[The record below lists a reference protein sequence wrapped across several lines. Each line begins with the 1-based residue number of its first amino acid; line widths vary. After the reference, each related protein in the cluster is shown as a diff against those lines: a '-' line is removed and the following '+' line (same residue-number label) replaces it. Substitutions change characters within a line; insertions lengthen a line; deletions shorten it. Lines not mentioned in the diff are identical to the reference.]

1 MTEEEKKQTAT
12 PQGSNAEM
20 RPVSGQEAQAQ
31 TAAQPN
37 GQTAAA
43 GVPQAAPSS
52 KVDENRRGA
61 TIVPA
66 GRPELSMPEVN
77 PTDRREEMEYM
88 VRNKPMG
95 DEEGQERK
103 RNRARSFVAAIGDGV
118 SALANLYFTTQYAP
132 NANMQPSLSRQNK
145 ERFDRRMEEFRAR
158 RKEYEAGLQRAKD
171 RDRDNN
177 RYAQEWKLRMQQARA
192 AEQEKQRAAAAKE
205 AAAKAAEARHKDE
218 MALKKADADER
229 RRHNEAMERNGA
241 RTARAA
247 EVRASR
253 SGRTAAGGKPG
264 GYTITREDLGTVETY
279 PNSGEWER
287 AARNAAKEL
296 GVETKDISY
305 TKNGEEVTRHTA
317 PHIVSDV
324 ERAAKEKAAKEKA
337 EKASNSIPGLNE
349 ATEGEDESNV
359 PPSRRKKK

>member
-43 GVPQAAPSS
+43 GVPQAASSS
-52 KVDENRRGA
+52 KVDENRPGA

-77 PTDRREEMEYM
+77 PMDRREEMEYM
-88 VRNKPMG
+88 MRNKPMG
-95 DEEGQERK
+95 DEEGRERK

-205 AAAKAAEARHKDE
+205 SAAKAAEARHKDE

-253 SGRTAAGGKPG
+253 SGASHEKAKHHFQGREYISEKDYTKDVTEAARDYNNQHKDEEGFEPIVTERKERTAYGTRVTARKPEEYAGEVESRLGEKKKSPTGGNGGGKKSP
-264 GYTITREDLGTVETY
+264 T
-279 PNSGEWER
+279 S
-287 AARNAAKEL
+287 
-296 GVETKDISY
+296 
-305 TKNGEEVTRHTA
+305 
-317 PHIVSDV
+317 
-324 ERAAKEKAAKEKA
+324 
-337 EKASNSIPGLNE
+337 
-349 ATEGEDESNV
+349 
-359 PPSRRKKK
+359 